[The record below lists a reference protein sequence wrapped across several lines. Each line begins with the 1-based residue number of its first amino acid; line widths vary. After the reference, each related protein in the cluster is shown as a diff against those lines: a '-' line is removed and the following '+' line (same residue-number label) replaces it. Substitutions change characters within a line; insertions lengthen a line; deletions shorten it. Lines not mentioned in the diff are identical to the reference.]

1 MTLQFHTTRTNR
13 HMSTLTG
20 VETSEPLGQFP
31 THSVTK
37 DLGYI
42 TSDMTVIQYAQ
53 QPNFFY
59 STTSSAAGTVYSQ
72 VVHPMRYYNGTT
84 HGRTNPDYLAFASSL
99 FDFWRGSIRFL
110 IQFVGTAFYS
120 CTYRISV
127 YHGETLTS
135 GDVTN
140 IADGVP
146 LFSRIVNAKG
156 DTWTEVDV
164 PYLQAHTWG
173 CTDYNVEGPNSSPYL
188 LIEALTAVQGSN
200 APATAIYYVNIY
212 RGAGSDFQ
220 LANLKATTYADSYQ
234 EQCSLNS
241 KFQGK
246 FTPIAE
252 GMTGLKE
259 AEVYMSDQATTCT
272 DTLHRWAYVGTTPTT
287 PRTTF
292 PEEVPAPTGNQALFW
307 WNQGFAYW
315 RGSRRWKN
323 TTNQASFTMMNSYAS
338 IGYFGM
344 GYQVADG
351 RTNSETGTFYL
362 NVDVPYFS
370 LQHYYPTIACNS
382 ASTIAG
388 NSQLPTDIR
397 LNIVDAPVGDGYNYF
412 LSAGDDFIYLHP
424 IAPQPF
430 AIADGPIKSA
440 YRKRTAGPPKR
451 SGPQIRLESEQHE
464 KLSKTNQH
472 T

>member
-1 MTLQFHTTRTNR
+1 
-13 HMSTLTG
+13 
-20 VETSEPLGQFP
+20 
-31 THSVTK
+31 
-37 DLGYI
+37 
-42 TSDMTVIQYAQ
+42 
-53 QPNFFY
+53 
-59 STTSSAAGTVYSQ
+59 
-72 VVHPMRYYNGTT
+72 
-84 HGRTNPDYLAFASSL
+84 
-99 FDFWRGSIRFL
+99 
-110 IQFVGTAFYS
+110 
-120 CTYRISV
+120 
-127 YHGETLTS
+127 
-135 GDVTN
+135 
-140 IADGVP
+140 
-146 LFSRIVNAKG
+146 
-156 DTWTEVDV
+156 
-164 PYLQAHTWG
+164 
-173 CTDYNVEGPNSSPYL
+173 

>member
-164 PYLQAHTWG
+164 PYLQAHLG
-173 CTDYNVEGPNSSPYL
+173 
-188 LIEALTAVQGSN
+188 
-200 APATAIYYVNIY
+200 
-212 RGAGSDFQ
+212 
-220 LANLKATTYADSYQ
+220 
-234 EQCSLNS
+234 
-241 KFQGK
+241 
-246 FTPIAE
+246 
-252 GMTGLKE
+252 
-259 AEVYMSDQATTCT
+259 
-272 DTLHRWAYVGTTPTT
+272 LHRLQCRRPQFL
-287 PRTTF
+287 P
-292 PEEVPAPTGNQALFW
+292 LF
-307 WNQGFAYW
+307 
-315 RGSRRWKN
+315 
-323 TTNQASFTMMNSYAS
+323 
-338 IGYFGM
+338 I
-344 GYQVADG
+344 D
-351 RTNSETGTFYL
+351 
-362 NVDVPYFS
+362 
-370 LQHYYPTIACNS
+370 
-382 ASTIAG
+382 
-388 NSQLPTDIR
+388 
-397 LNIVDAPVGDGYNYF
+397 
-412 LSAGDDFIYLHP
+412 
-424 IAPQPF
+424 
-430 AIADGPIKSA
+430 
-440 YRKRTAGPPKR
+440 
-451 SGPQIRLESEQHE
+451 
-464 KLSKTNQH
+464 
-472 T
+472 